1 VVHEVQK
8 TEQNSRINSLHR
20 FKTVPKIYISKW
32 VNKIAVITGASSGIG
47 AATAR
52 KLASQGLRVILV
64 ARRQE
69 RLEVL
74 ADEIRDSGGQAEI
87 LPADLSEEAERQR
100 VYSRVEAEYG
110 HVDVLINNAGL
121 GWYGYG
127 TEMPWKIASEILQV
141 NIEAV
146 VHFTLLCL
154 NKMRSLG
161 SGHIINI
168 GSISGSLPSQGVA
181 VYGAT
186 KSFLD
191 NFTTAL
197 YRELTGTHLHVS
209 VVRAGPVLTE
219 FDETVASLNGGFHLP
234 TERIG
239 VSAETV
245 AEQIW
250 RLLDHPR
257 RVIYVP
263 TWLSITPFVESA
275 FGWLI
280 DRLGPLLLRSQH
292 GRK

>member
-1 VVHEVQK
+1 MKVK
-8 TEQNSRINSLHR
+8 NRN
-20 FKTVPKIYISKW
+20 ISKW
-32 VNKIAVITGASSGIG
+32 LNKIAVVTGASSGIG

-69 RLEVL
+69 RLEQL
-74 ADEIRDSGGQAEI
+74 AAEIRNAGGLAEI
-87 LPADLSEEAERQR
+87 LPADLSQEAERQR
-100 VYSRVEAEYG
+100 VYSQVEGEYG
-110 HVDVLINNAGL
+110 RVDVLINNAGL

-127 TEMPWKIASEILQV
+127 TEMPWTIASKILHV

-154 NKMRSLG
+154 EKMRSLG

-181 VYGAT
+181 LYGAT

-197 YRELTGTHLHVS
+197 YRELTGTKLHVS
-209 VVRAGPVLTE
+209 VVRAGPVFTE
-219 FDETVASLNGGFHLP
+219 FDDSVANLNGGLHLP
-234 TERIG
+234 TEHIG
-239 VSAETV
+239 VSAETI
-245 AEQIW
+245 ANRIW
-250 RLLDHPR
+250 NLLEHPR

-263 TWLSITPFVESA
+263 TWLGITPFVENT
-275 FGWLI
+275 FGWII
-280 DRLGPLLLRSQH
+280 DRLGPLLLRAQH
-292 GRK
+292 RHK

>member
-1 VVHEVQK
+1 MIEKPKSSWINKVAVV
-8 TEQNSRINSLHR
+8 
-20 FKTVPKIYISKW
+20 
-32 VNKIAVITGASSGIG
+32 TGASSGIG

-52 KLASQGLRVILV
+52 KLACQGLHVILV
-64 ARRQE
+64 ARRRD
-69 RLEVL
+69 RLEQL
-74 ADEIRDSGGQAEI
+74 ANEIRLSGGQAEI
-87 LPADLSEEAERQR
+87 IVADLSQEAERQQ
-100 VYSRVEAEYG
+100 VYSQVEAEYG
-110 HVDVLINNAGL
+110 QVDVLINNAGL

-127 TEMPWKIASEILQV
+127 AEMPWTIASEILQV

-154 NKMRSLG
+154 KKMRSIG
-161 SGHIINI
+161 TGHIINV

-197 YRELTGTHLHVS
+197 YRELTGTRLHVS
-209 VVRAGPVLTE
+209 VVRAGPVFTE
-219 FDETVASLNGGFHLP
+219 FDDAVAHLNGGLHLP

-239 VSAETV
+239 VSAEAV
-245 AEQIW
+245 ANRIW
-250 RLLDHPR
+250 GLLQHPR

-263 TWLSITPFVESA
+263 SWLGITPYVEGA

-280 DRLGPLLLRSQH
+280 DRLGPLLLRAQRR
-292 GRK
+292 RK

>member
-1 VVHEVQK
+1 MEESGK
-8 TEQNSRINSLHR
+8 SLSR
-20 FKTVPKIYISKW
+20 W
-32 VNKIAVITGASSGIG
+32 QGKIAIITGASSGIG

-52 KLASQGLRVILV
+52 KLAAQGLRVILV

-69 RLEVL
+69 RLEQL
-74 ADEIRDSGGQAEI
+74 AGEIRLSGGQAEI
-87 LPADLSEEAERQR
+87 LAADLSQDAERQR
-100 VYSRVEAEYG
+100 VYAQVEAQYG
-110 HVDVLINNAGL
+110 HVDVLVNNAGL

-127 TEMPWKIASEILQV
+127 TEMPWTIASEILQV

-154 NKMRSLG
+154 NKMRSIG

-197 YRELTGTHLHVS
+197 FRELTGTPLHIS
-209 VVRAGPVLTE
+209 VVRAGPVFTE
-219 FDETVASLNGGFHLP
+219 FDQNVASLNGGLHLP

-245 AEQIW
+245 AERVW
-250 RLLDHPR
+250 RLLEHPR

-263 TWLSITPFVESA
+263 AWLGVTPYVEGA

-280 DRLGPLLLRSQH
+280 DRLGPLLLKAQSH
-292 GRK
+292 RK

>member
-1 VVHEVQK
+1 
-8 TEQNSRINSLHR
+8 
-20 FKTVPKIYISKW
+20 VPNPHLSKW
-32 VNKIAVITGASSGIG
+32 LNKIAVITGASSGIG

-52 KLASQGLRVILV
+52 KLAGQGLRVVLV

-69 RLEVL
+69 RLEQL
-74 ADEIRDSGGQAEI
+74 ADEIRKTGGQAEI
-87 LPADLSEEAERQR
+87 LAADLSKESERQR
-100 VYSRVEAEYG
+100 VYSQVEADYG

-121 GWYGYG
+121 GWYGFG
-127 TEMPWKIASEILQV
+127 TEMPWTIASEILHV

-154 NKMRSLG
+154 NKMRAIG
-161 SGHIINI
+161 SGHIINV

-181 VYGAT
+181 VYGAS

-219 FDETVASLNGGFHLP
+219 FDDTVANLNGGLHLP
-234 TERIG
+234 TEHIG

-245 AEQIW
+245 AERIW
-250 RLLDHPR
+250 RLLEHPR

-263 TWLSITPFVESA
+263 SWLSITPYIENT

-280 DRLGPLLLRSQH
+280 DRLGPLLLRAETR
-292 GRK
+292 RK